1 MTTNPKREYEL
12 VIGGGEGLEKER
24 REVHGKEV
32 EHVRVTGTR
41 GKYIPGEKQEDL
53 RVLRP
58 LEAYGCFRKDGRL
71 ESHEPSEHDTD
82 LQKLVKEAGLVRIE
96 IIVLILYTGMF
107 QTMLYQ

>member
-41 GKYIPGEKQEDL
+41 GKYIPG
-53 RVLRP
+53 
-58 LEAYGCFRKDGRL
+58 
-71 ESHEPSEHDTD
+71 
-82 LQKLVKEAGLVRIE
+82 
-96 IIVLILYTGMF
+96 
-107 QTMLYQ
+107 